1 MSDLTNKASQS
12 VIVLH
17 QLIEAVFHGD
27 GSKVSE
33 LMTHFVDDFLMVTP
47 TGKSLVL
54 ADVEDLFGRLTGA
67 RQGMTITIEQCR
79 VISQRADEVVI
90 QYHELQQQQNNH
102 SHRISLAVINCA
114 TQPPSWRY
122 LQETMVTN

>member
-1 MSDLTNKASQS
+1 MIDLTNKASQS

-27 GSKVSE
+27 GSKTAE
-33 LMTHFVDDFLMVTP
+33 LLTHFADDFVMVTP
-47 TGKSLVL
+47 TGKSLAL
-54 ADVEDLFGRLTGA
+54 ADVGDLFNRLTGA
-67 RQGMTITIEQCR
+67 RQGMTISIEQFN
-79 VISQRADEVVI
+79 VISQRGDEVVI

-102 SHRISLAVINCA
+102 SHRISLALINCA

>member
-1 MSDLTNKASQS
+1 MIDLTGKASQS

-27 GSKVSE
+27 GSQKAE
-33 LMTHFVDDFLMVTP
+33 LLRHFADDFVMVTP
-47 TGKSLVL
+47 TGKNLAL
-54 ADVEDLFGRLTGA
+54 ADVAALFDRLTGA
-67 RQGMTITIEQCR
+67 RQGMAITIEQCN
-79 VISQRADEVVI
+79 VISQRGDEVII
-90 QYHELQQQQNNH
+90 QYHELQLQQDTH

-114 TQPPSWRY
+114 TQPPRWRY